1 MHSCTDTHTRIN
13 MCLFILVQRNLESN
27 FYLYIFWKKTLVE
40 TLVEV
45 SQDSKEK
52 GNKTGRCKKRRKRVE
67 TEKDIEEYLALFLSA
82 KSLNG
87 FTPE

>member
-1 MHSCTDTHTRIN
+1 M
-13 MCLFILVQRNLESN
+13 QRYLELN
-27 FYLYIFWKKTLVE
+27 FYRFCFERTLSKTLD
-40 TLVEV
+40 EV

-52 GNKTGRCKKRRKRVE
+52 GSKARQMQKRRKRVE
-67 TEKDIEEYLALFLSA
+67 TEKDIEEYLAFLSA